1 MALKRKTEKKYGLD
15 EMFFMIN
22 HKFITEQRS
31 QDVSISTIPHY
42 TLSPTCFENT
52 NKRWLMSDGR
62 DLPEDEEC
70 MDRLPDYYGATII
83 DVVTETFEK
92 NRRSRNG

>member
-22 HKFITEQRS
+22 HKFITEQRE
-31 QDVSISTIPHY
+31 QDASVSIPHY
-42 TLSPTCFENT
+42 ILSPTCFENT

-62 DLPEDEEC
+62 ILPEDEESI
-70 MDRLPDYYGATII
+70 DKLPDYYGATII

-92 NRRSRNG
+92 NRRSKNG